1 MNTKRCLLILAL
13 LVTQLSWAQDTTED
27 TEEFLADQYDPYLT
41 PEKAVNPSYAH
52 VFKLIRPDGTTKVLT
67 SKNTNLLL
75 KPASTMK
82 LFTGWW
88 AYQEKARTNE
98 YLGQMLRDSV
108 NSMAQNTLVKLG
120 GADAMKDYYR
130 NLGLTMNNQTFN
142 PADGSGLSYANQTN
156 CGVQI
161 ELLEEIRQDTDYL
174 TFRNLLAQPRKN
186 GTLKKRLRNLAGKVF
201 AKTGTLKKTAALSG
215 FIEAPQGTIVFCVI
229 SDYLN
234 KTLARERARIDAMV
248 LQNYNLAR

>member
-1 MNTKRCLLILAL
+1 MNTHRWLLLINL
-13 LVTQLSWAQDTTED
+13 LVCQLAWAQDSTED
-27 TEEFLADQYDPYLT
+27 TAEFLADQFDPYLS
-41 PEKAVNPSYAH
+41 PSKAVNPSYAH
-52 VFKLIRPDGTTKVLT
+52 VFKLLRPDGTTKLLA
-67 SKNTNLLL
+67 SKNPNLLL

-88 AYQEKARTNE
+88 AYQEKTRTDA
-98 YLGQMLRDSV
+98 YLGLMLKDSV
-108 NSMAQNTLVKLG
+108 NSMAQSTLLALG
-120 GADAMKDYYR
+120 GTTAMEDYYR
-130 NLGLTMNNQTFN
+130 NLGLAVTAQTFK

-156 CGVQI
+156 CVVQI
-161 ELLEEIRQDTDYL
+161 ELLEKIRRDNDYL

-234 KTLARERARIDAMV
+234 KTLARERLRIDAMV